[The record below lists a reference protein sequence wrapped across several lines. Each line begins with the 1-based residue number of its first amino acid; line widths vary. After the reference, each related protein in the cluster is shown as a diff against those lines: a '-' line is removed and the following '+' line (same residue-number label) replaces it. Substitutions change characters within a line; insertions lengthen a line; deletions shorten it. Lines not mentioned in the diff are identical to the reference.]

1 MIRGL
6 VERVY
11 AALGTGDRDALLAI
25 LASDFQA
32 QATAGMPLD
41 IGGHINGPQA
51 MIHFWWALGKSY
63 SVRPEPE
70 EWIDC
75 SDGRLLVVGTYRG
88 HERATGHVVEAAFDH
103 LWTARDDRLV
113 ALRQLT
119 DTVRW
124 TA

>member
-1 MIRGL
+1 MIRSL

-11 AALGTGDRDALLAI
+11 AALGTGDRDALLAL
-25 LASDFQA
+25 LAPEFAAEAS
-32 QATAGMPLD
+32 AGMPGG
-41 IGGHINGPQA
+41 IGGSIRGAEA
-51 MIHFWWALGKSY
+51 MIAFWWALGARF

-70 EWIDC
+70 EWITC
-75 SDGRLLVVGTYRG
+75 EDGRLLVCGTYRG
-88 HERATGHVVEAAFDH
+88 RERVSGHVVEAAFDH

-124 TA
+124 TP

>member
-1 MIRGL
+1 MIRTL

-11 AALGTGDRDALLAI
+11 VALAGGERDVLLAT
-25 LASDFQA
+25 LAEDFTA
-32 QATAGMPLD
+32 QASAGMPLG
-41 IGGHINGPQA
+41 IGGRIDGAEA
-51 MIHFWWALGKSY
+51 MVAFWWTLGAGY

-75 SDGRLLVVGTYRG
+75 ADGRLLVIGTYRG
-88 HERATGHVVEAAFDH
+88 RERASGHVVEAAFDH
-103 LWTARDDRLV
+103 LWTADGERLT

-124 TA
+124 VP